1 MEGGSGATSGGILSP
16 GATYDSALPD
26 PPSPSMRSTGAIVIL
41 VLVLLVG
48 FAGCAG
54 CGTYNSLVSQDEQ
67 VTGAWAEVENQ
78 YQTRADLVEQVVATV
93 QGQADF
99 ESETLQNVI
108 EARSRAVNVELSEE
122 DLDDPQAVAQ
132 FEQAQTALAAS
143 LGSLINVV
151 REDYPEL
158 RANEGFLRLQD
169 QIEGN
174 ERRIANARRD
184 YNRAATDLNARIRTF
199 PDALVAGFA
208 GVDRRETFEAEAGAE
223 EAPEISFD

>member
-1 MEGGSGATSGGILSP
+1 
-16 GATYDSALPD
+16 
-26 PPSPSMRSTGAIVIL
+26 MRSTGAIALLVIA
-41 VLVLLVG
+41 LLVG

-54 CGTYNSLVSQDEQ
+54 CGAYNSLQVQDER

-78 YQTRADLVEQVVATV
+78 YQRRAAIVDQVVPTIRA
-93 QGQADF
+93 QADF

-108 EARSRAVNVELSEE
+108 EARQQVTNVELDAD
-122 DLDDPQAVAQ
+122 DLNDPAAVAR

-143 LGSLINVV
+143 VGSLINVV

-158 RANEGFLRLQD
+158 QANEAYLRFQD
-169 QIEGN
+169 QLEGN
-174 ERRIANARRD
+174 ENRIATARRD

-199 PDALVAGFA
+199 PTSLVAGFA

-223 EAPEISFD
+223 QTPEIDL